1 MHSLQR
7 VRRTTRI
14 ERIIRGRKKSL
25 WYRLQSKCKVFTRY
39 ILLLVCRL
47 RDEVSGQS
55 KPPTARSYR
64 GTLIDD
70 NMVFSFNIKWLGQI
84 IVLAG
89 MLVYGYWNIISRIE
103 TLENGMAESN
113 TQIAELVSKHIADE
127 QVRYK
132 KMEQEI
138 EWYKKEL
145 NLNPLSWRKKKKK

>member
-1 MHSLQR
+1 M
-7 VRRTTRI
+7 
-14 ERIIRGRKKSL
+14 
-25 WYRLQSKCKVFTRY
+25 
-39 ILLLVCRL
+39 
-47 RDEVSGQS
+47 SGQS

-64 GTLIDD
+64 GTDIDD

-103 TLENGMAESN
+103 TLEQGMAESN
-113 TQIAELVSKHIADE
+113 TQIAELVSKHIAEE
-127 QVRYK
+127 QVRYQ
-132 KMEQEI
+132 KMEQDL